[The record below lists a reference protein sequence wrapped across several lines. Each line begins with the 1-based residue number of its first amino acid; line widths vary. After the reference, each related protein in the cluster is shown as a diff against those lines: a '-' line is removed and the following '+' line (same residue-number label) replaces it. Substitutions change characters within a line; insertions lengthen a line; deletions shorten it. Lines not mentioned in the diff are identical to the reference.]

1 MSNPVTNVEIEDVLA
16 SIRRL
21 VSDEPA
27 QPSVPADKVEKLV
40 LTPALRVNNDAPP
53 TPAQADAQETE
64 HETESVTPERPAA
77 MTLGAEYAVAPLPLV
92 DRNDAAEDEPAPVA
106 VAEAV
111 TETAEQPDE
120 TPETAMDRLEGMQA
134 ALSVSDELSDDQWEP
149 DGDDE
154 DAFGAADVAS
164 MEWVDH
170 TPHES
175 LGAGE
180 DAVAEAPYWAD
191 AEPQDVAEVHSL
203 HGDVEADE
211 AGGYAEEEIAAAEDI
226 VDMSE
231 VEAVEEDAAPIDEV
245 DEGLEESS
253 AQAAF
258 ASSRTPMEASAPVNS
273 STAEYAEED
282 YVSEAVSNAALEDL
296 SVLDGLGAALDE
308 EALRELVTEIVRQE
322 LQGSLGERITRNV
335 RKLVRREI
343 QRALTV
349 QNLQ

>member
-21 VSDEPA
+21 VSDEAPE
-27 QPSVPADKVEKLV
+27 PSKDEEKVEKLV
-40 LTPALRVNNDAPP
+40 LTPALRVNNDAAPEQDSP
-53 TPAQADAQETE
+53 QMKAAEPVA
-64 HETESVTPERPAA
+64 PERPAA
-77 MTLGAEYAVAPLPLV
+77 IRLGAEYAVDPSA
-92 DRNDAAEDEPAPVA
+92 DSADDGDADASIS
-106 VAEAV
+106 
-111 TETAEQPDE
+111 TGETAK
-120 TPETAMDRLEGMQA
+120 DRLEGMQA
-134 ALSVSDELSDDQWEP
+134 ALSVSDSLSDDQWEP

-170 TPHES
+170 TPHET

-203 HGDVEADE
+203 HGDVEAADT
-211 AGGYAEEEIAAAEDI
+211 AEEDISAADDI

-231 VEAVEEDAAPIDEV
+231 VEAVVEEPVMAAPESDE
-245 DEGLEESS
+245 DLEDLEDTVP
-253 AQAAF
+253 QAAF
-258 ASSRTPMEASAPVNS
+258 TSSRAASEALDPQNETDFAD
-273 STAEYAEED
+273 ED
-282 YVSEAVSNAALEDL
+282 YVSAVVSEAALDDL
-296 SVLDGLGAALDE
+296 AAIEGLGAALDE
-308 EALRELVTEIVRQE
+308 EALRELVTDIVRQE

>member
-53 TPAQADAQETE
+53 TPAQDDAQKTE

-77 MTLGAEYAVAPLPLV
+77 MTLGAEYAVAPLPV
-92 DRNDAAEDEPAPVA
+92 VNRNDVAEGEPATVA
-106 VAEAV
+106 AAEAV
-111 TETAEQPDE
+111 TEAAEQPDE
-120 TPETAMDRLEGMQA
+120 APETAMDRLEGMQA

-203 HGDVEADE
+203 HGDVEAVE
-211 AGGYAEEEIAAAEDI
+211 AGGFAEEEIAAAEDI

-231 VEAVEEDAAPIDEV
+231 VEAVEEDAAPIEEV
-245 DEGLEESS
+245 DEGLEEPS

-258 ASSRTPMEASAPVNS
+258 ASSRVPSEASVNN
-273 STAEYAEED
+273 TAADYAEED

-296 SVLDGLGAALDE
+296 SALDGLGAALDE

>member
-53 TPAQADAQETE
+53 KPAQDDAQETE
-64 HETESVTPERPAA
+64 QETESVTPERPAA
-77 MTLGAEYAVAPLPLV
+77 MTLGAEYAVAPLPV
-92 DRNDAAEDEPAPVA
+92 VNRNDVAEDSPATVA
-106 VAEAV
+106 AAEAV
-111 TETAEQPDE
+111 TEAAEQPDE
-120 TPETAMDRLEGMQA
+120 APETAMDRLEGMQA

-203 HGDVEADE
+203 HGDVEAVE
-211 AGGYAEEEIAAAEDI
+211 AGGFAEEEIAAAVDI

-231 VEAVEEDAAPIDEV
+231 VEAVEEDAAPIEEV
-245 DEGLEESS
+245 DESLEDPS

-258 ASSRTPMEASAPVNS
+258 ASSRVPLEASAPVNN
-273 STAEYAEED
+273 TAADYAEED

-296 SVLDGLGAALDE
+296 SALDGLGAALDE
-308 EALRELVTEIVRQE
+308 DALRELVTEIVRQE